1 MAMNKAEKAALEAA
15 QDEARARALFV
26 LLPLIP
32 PDIPAPSSESNYEE
46 TVGYLASCNG
56 NYSISVSRIR
66 STVASHDNIT
76 ADGKKIGSGT
86 QGARAL
92 YSTKELAVEAAKR
105 AYLWRIAKEFLE
117 KVKNYERNN

>member
-15 QDEARARALFV
+15 QDEARVRELFV

-32 PDIPAPSSESNYEE
+32 PDIPAPSSANDHKE
-46 TVGYLASCNG
+46 TKGWLAGFNG

-76 ADGKKIGSGT
+76 ADGKNIGSGT

-105 AYLWRIAKEFLE
+105 AYLWRIAKELLE
-117 KVKNYERNN
+117 KVKHYERNN